1 MSRTDRLVAE
11 LRRLALVA
19 TEQQPRGLRC
29 RVCGGRWPFAGP
41 RQPTAERHES
51 DCLLAE
57 GVDA

>member
-1 MSRTDRLVAE
+1 MPDPARLIAE

-19 TEQQPRGLRC
+19 AETSPGMRC
-29 RVCGGRWPFAGP
+29 RVCGSRWPFAEP
-41 RQPTAERHES
+41 RKPSHEKHEA